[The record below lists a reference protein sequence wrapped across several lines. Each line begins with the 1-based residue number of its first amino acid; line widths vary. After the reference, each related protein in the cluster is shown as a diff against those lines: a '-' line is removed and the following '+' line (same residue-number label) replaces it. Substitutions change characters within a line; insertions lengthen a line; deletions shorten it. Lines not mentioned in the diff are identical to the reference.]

1 VGFKRGSRETGFAD
15 ATAILLAGAIRGPL
29 FAPTFFKS
37 DAAAAGNYK
46 QIKLLLVI
54 TFSGLI

>member
-1 VGFKRGSRETGFAD
+1 MGFKRGSRETGLAD

-29 FAPTFFKS
+29 FAPAFFKS

-46 QIKLLLVI
+46 QIKLLLVN
-54 TFSGLI
+54 S